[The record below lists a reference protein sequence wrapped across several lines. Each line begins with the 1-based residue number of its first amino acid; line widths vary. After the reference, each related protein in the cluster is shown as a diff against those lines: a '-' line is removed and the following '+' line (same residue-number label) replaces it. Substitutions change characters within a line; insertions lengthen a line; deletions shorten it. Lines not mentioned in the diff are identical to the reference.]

1 MKTKSIVTFAF
12 LFHWTA
18 SCLFGASAVVT
29 NLSYSQRKG
38 TKLVDINY
46 KLNLTAGDNAE
57 VRFLFS
63 HDDGRSFPVAC
74 SSVSGDVGKVHSSG
88 VKRVVWD
95 AGKDWNLKFTD
106 RGRLKI
112 VWEIHGGKPPIDFD
126 VVGIPFKSS
135 EIIYSPSKNL
145 KDFYLNPSD
154 WIPPTRKV
162 GVPKKYFVDK

>member
-1 MKTKSIVTFAF
+1 
-12 LFHWTA
+12 
-18 SCLFGASAVVT
+18 
-29 NLSYSQRKG
+29 
-38 TKLVDINY
+38 
-46 KLNLTAGDNAE
+46 
-57 VRFLFS
+57 
-63 HDDGRSFPVAC
+63 
-74 SSVSGDVGKVHSSG
+74 VHSSG

-162 GVPKKYFVDK
+162 GV